1 MRQGSAPKRGRGRSG
16 GGGGRRGYVN
26 AANRSYDSNG
36 PDVKVRGT
44 AAHIYD
50 KYQALARDASSSGDR
65 IAAENYLQHAE
76 HYFRLMAAHAAA
88 QQLQQQQQQ
97 PNGQQPGNGQQSRA
111 NGQASDHVA
120 DGDGEQIAAGGGNN
134 GRRSRQRD
142 EDDTTATAD
151 NDTASSEES
160 AAENDEKTE
169 EVTA

>member
-16 GGGGRRGYVN
+16 GRRGYVN
-26 AANRSYDSNG
+26 AASRTYDSNG

-76 HYFRLMAAHAAA
+76 HYFRLMAAAAA
-88 QQLQQQQQQ
+88 AQQQQQQ
-97 PNGQQPGNGQQSRA
+97 QNGQQPRA
-111 NGQASDHVA
+111 NGQGMPHMAGG
-120 DGDGEQIAAGGGNN
+120 DGDDIDGFDTAPTGTSSGNN
-134 GRRSRQRD
+134 GGNGQHAPDRREHGERAVQAASD
-142 EDDTTATAD
+142 DADDTPSD
-151 NDTASSEES
+151 GD
-160 AAENDEKTE
+160 DQTE